1 MVKCCDLHAGMLSTT
16 VQFQRLSPV
25 TDGAGGY
32 AETWLPLS
40 GAVTRAH
47 VVAMSGAERYAS
59 GRVEATAKF
68 RVTVRYFAGLRES
81 DAVTING
88 ARHNIR
94 FINNVEQSNRW
105 LVLDVDGGVVPQ

>member
-1 MVKCCDLHAGMLSTT
+1 
-16 VQFQRLSPV
+16 
-25 TDGAGGY
+25 
-32 AETWLPLS
+32 
-40 GAVTRAH
+40 
-47 VVAMSGAERYAS
+47 
-59 GRVEATAKF
+59 
-68 RVTVRYFAGLRES
+68 VRYFAGLRES